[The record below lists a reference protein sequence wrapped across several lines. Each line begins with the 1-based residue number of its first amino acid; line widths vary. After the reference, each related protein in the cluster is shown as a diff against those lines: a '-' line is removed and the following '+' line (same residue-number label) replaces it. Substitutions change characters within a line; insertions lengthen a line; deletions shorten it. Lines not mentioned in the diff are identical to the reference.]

1 MRLEYLEKKKKNANK
16 DGRTVSSQGEDD
28 ESENGLH
35 YTHRNHPG
43 DRHGKRLTLR
53 ETQKLLWVL
62 GRKLGNLRLCL
73 KTDQCA
79 TLLDFLN
86 NRK

>member
-1 MRLEYLEKKKKNANK
+1 MRLEYLEKKKANK

-43 DRHGKRLTLR
+43 DRHGKRLTER
-53 ETQKLLWVL
+53 NPEAPL
-62 GRKLGNLRLCL
+62 GPR
-73 KTDQCA
+73 
-79 TLLDFLN
+79 
-86 NRK
+86 